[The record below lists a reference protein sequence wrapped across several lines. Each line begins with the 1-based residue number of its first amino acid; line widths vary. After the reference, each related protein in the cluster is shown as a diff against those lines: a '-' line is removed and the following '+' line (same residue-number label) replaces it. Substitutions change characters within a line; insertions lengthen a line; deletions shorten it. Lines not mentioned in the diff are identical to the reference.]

1 MKTKY
6 SGHEISPSEVT
17 DIPSLVDMHV
27 RKFIAL
33 KREQLWKT
41 HRAFVVSAVQE
52 ALPSPLR
59 DFETYYTDVVLKL
72 VFKHLGDS
80 RPENWPTENF
90 QEWLKK
96 NVHECLRIAIPTLV
110 NDSG

>member
-1 MKTKY
+1 MCAMVPGAPEKSRQEFWGTWGERIRGLVKEAFLRTSGPRSCEAYSDEVVEKMKTKY

-17 DIPSLVDMHV
+17 DIPPLVDMHV

-59 DFETYYTDVVLKL
+59 
-72 VFKHLGDS
+72 
-80 RPENWPTENF
+80 
-90 QEWLKK
+90 
-96 NVHECLRIAIPTLV
+96 
-110 NDSG
+110 